1 MFADFF
7 NTLNVWHWLIL
18 GVVLMLTEMLAP
30 GFIFLWFGV
39 AAIATG
45 LIFAAVPGT
54 GWEVQVVAFAVL
66 SAIAI
71 FGGRRIVSNRPQPA
85 DHPTLNQRSATY
97 IGQIYVLKEPVQNGT
112 GKIAIGDTTWKVA
125 GPDAP
130 AGARVKVV
138 GADGVTLLIEPA
150 P

>member
-71 FGGRRIVSNRPQPA
+71 FVGRRVVSSRPQPT

-97 IGQIYVLKEPVQNGT
+97 IGHVYVLKEPMQNGT
-112 GKIAIGDTTWKVA
+112 GKIVIDDTMWKVA

-130 AGARVKVV
+130 AGTRVKVV